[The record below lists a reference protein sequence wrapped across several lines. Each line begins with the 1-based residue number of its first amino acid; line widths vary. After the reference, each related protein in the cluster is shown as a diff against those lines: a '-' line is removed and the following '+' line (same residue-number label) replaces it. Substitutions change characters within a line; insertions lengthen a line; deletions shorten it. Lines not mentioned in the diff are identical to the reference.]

1 MTLDQEEEGHCK
13 QVIEGMVQAEASVQ
27 RELRAYRAPPP
38 GFDKEACKQVLAK
51 HMQAF
56 LARLAELCDMM
67 EDNQNKRGVAIIKH
81 TVLVLEYLCDPKYTL
96 QTTLFSCVSCGV
108 VCRVNRWL
116 SQVEQGRQLQHHVGA
131 F

>member
-1 MTLDQEEEGHCK
+1 MDQEEEGHCK

-96 QTTLFSCVSCGV
+96 QPLLLLCVVWCG
-108 VCRVNRWL
+108 VCRVDRWL
-116 SQVEQGRQLQHHVGA
+116 NQVEQGRQLQHHVGA